1 MLSST
6 LYNSSIMSPDESRIE
21 INPSMS
27 SDDESPDGVDNE
39 LSNSME
45 SSMQPRLLVHPE
57 HSIAYVTVSDPV
69 QVNEGI
75 AGRKFTMYRVN
86 YDPPPPPAD
95 GSPSSTAILS
105 YATSVNRRYSDFSW
119 LYERLHKERPG
130 AIVPPLPDKQ
140 SVSRFSEAFIE
151 GRRFHL
157 EIFLRRVVCSPELND
172 TECLLVFLG
181 GGDDEFK
188 NAKKGGTGTANAEA
202 AVSADEPHQ
211 PFDAETVPGAHY
223 NSQHDYNKLI
233 DKLEGELSTKKA
245 GIKKWIKER
254 KTSLQGTMIRSPDDA
269 IFDEITNY
277 ISALEMGL
285 KRIDTQTSSL
295 IRRDKD
301 VSTHMLEFGLGCDAL
316 CHIDDEIND
325 VISDGGD
332 TTSSTGI
339 GQTFRKMGKT
349 ADEISKL
356 SYEYYEKELSC
367 FREPLRDHLKM
378 IHAVKIAL
386 QKRSNRRVT
395 YSTCI
400 NAVESKKASV
410 HKYKITPGKEGKSL
424 DASSSLSRA
433 EAMLIVAKQNYEEC
447 SQRVLREVDRFRKE
461 NASYM
466 YATMLEFAKV
476 QKEHHDK
483 MNSAWGELVP
493 QLEGLDASDSALRG
507 KSFVEASAAAASTNG
522 GGINVEGEVQAVTT
536 KVQNMLMPSYPPPP
550 EPTSKGMDSSVLNKA
565 VRYRTVDQLPT
576 DE

>member
-1 MLSST
+1 
-6 LYNSSIMSPDESRIE
+6 MSPEESRIE
-21 INPSMS
+21 SNPSMS
-27 SDDESPDGVDNE
+27 SDDESPNGVEND

-57 HSIAYVTVSDPV
+57 NSVAYVTVSDPV

-95 GSPSSTAILS
+95 GSSPNNCNAILS

-130 AIVPPLPDKQ
+130 AIVPPLPEKQ
-140 SVSRFSEAFIE
+140 SVSRFSEVFIE

-157 EIFLRRVVCSPELND
+157 EIFLRRVVCNPELKD

-188 NAKKGGTGTANAEA
+188 KAKKDGSFGSVKANVEA
-202 AVSADEPHQ
+202 AATGPADESYP
-211 PFDAETVPGAHY
+211 PFDPEMAPGAHY
-223 NSQHDYNKLI
+223 NSQQDYNKLI
-233 DKLEGELSTKKA
+233 DKVEEELSTKKA

-254 KTSLQGTMIRSPDDA
+254 KTSLKGTMVRSPDDA

-301 VSTHMLEFGLGCDAL
+301 VSTCMLEFGLGCEAL
-316 CHIDDEIND
+316 CHIDDEINGVVSEED
-325 VISDGGD
+325 D
-332 TTSSTGI
+332 TTISTGI
-339 GQTFRKMGKT
+339 GQSFRQMGKT

-386 QKRSNRRVT
+386 QKRHNRRVT

-410 HKYKITPGKEGKSL
+410 HKYKITPGKEGKSV
-424 DASSSLSRA
+424 DAAASLARA
-433 EAMLIVAKQNYEEC
+433 EATVIVAKQNYEEC

-483 MNSAWGELVP
+483 MNNAWGSLVP

-507 KSFVEASAAAASTNG
+507 KSFVEASAAASKNG
-522 GGINVEGEVQAVTT
+522 SSSVETDVEAITT
-536 KVQNMLMPSYPPPP
+536 DVQNIAMPSYPPPP
-550 EPTSKGMDSSVLNKA
+550 EPTSNGMESSVLNEA
-565 VRYRTVDQLPT
+565 VRYRAVDPLPT
-576 DE
+576 EE

>member
-1 MLSST
+1 
-6 LYNSSIMSPDESRIE
+6 
-21 INPSMS
+21 MS
-27 SDDESPDGVDNE
+27 SDDESPNGVEND

-57 HSIAYVTVSDPV
+57 NSVAYVTVSDPV

-95 GSPSSTAILS
+95 GSSQNCHAILS
-105 YATSVNRRYSDFSW
+105 YATSVNRRYSDFAW

-140 SVSRFSEAFIE
+140 SVSRFSEVFIE

-157 EIFLRRVVCSPELND
+157 EIFLRRVVCNPELKD

-188 NAKKGGTGTANAEA
+188 KAKKDANFGKTNAVEAPAPVA
-202 AVSADEPHQ
+202 AVEEPEYQ
-211 PFDAETVPGAHY
+211 PFDPEMAPGAHY

-233 DKLEGELSTKKA
+233 DKVEEELSTKKA

-254 KTSLQGTMIRSPDDA
+254 KTSLKGTMVRSPDDA
-269 IFDEITNY
+269 IFDEIANY

-301 VSTHMLEFGLGCDAL
+301 VSTCMLEFGLGCDAL
-316 CHIDDEIND
+316 CHIDDEING
-325 VISDGGD
+325 VISEGDD
-332 TTSSTGI
+332 TTSTGI
-339 GQTFRKMGKT
+339 GQTFRQMGKT

-378 IHAVKIAL
+378 IHAVKVAL
-386 QKRSNRRVT
+386 QKRHNRRVT

-410 HKYKITPGKEGKSL
+410 HKYKITPGKEGKSV
-424 DASSSLSRA
+424 DAAASLARA
-433 EAMLIVAKQNYEEC
+433 EATLVVAKQNYEEC
-447 SQRVLREVDRFRKE
+447 SQRALREVDRFRKE
-461 NASYM
+461 NAACM

-483 MNSAWGELVP
+483 MNGAWGELVP
-493 QLEGLDASDSALRG
+493 KLEGLDASDSALRG
-507 KSFVEASAAAASTNG
+507 KSFVEASAAASKNNP
-522 GGINVEGEVQAVTT
+522 NVDVDVEAVTT
-536 KVQNMLMPSYPPPP
+536 DVQSMAMPSYPPPP
-550 EPTSKGMDSSVLNKA
+550 EPTSNGLESSVLNEA
-565 VRYRTVDQLPT
+565 VRYRTVDPLPT
-576 DE
+576 EE

>member
-1 MLSST
+1 MT
-6 LYNSSIMSPDESRIE
+6 MSPEESRIDTS
-21 INPSMS
+21 PSIMS
-27 SDDESPDGVDNE
+27 SDDESPNGVEND

-57 HSIAYVTVSDPV
+57 NSVAYVTVSDPV

-95 GSPSSTAILS
+95 GSSQNFHAILS

-140 SVSRFSEAFIE
+140 SVSRFSEVFIE

-157 EIFLRRVVCSPELND
+157 EIFLRRVVCNPELKD

-188 NAKKGGTGTANAEA
+188 KAKKDGNFGSSKTNVEAPAPVDAE
-202 AVSADEPHQ
+202 EPYQ
-211 PFDAETVPGAHY
+211 PFDPEMVPGAHY

-233 DKLEGELSTKKA
+233 DKVEEELSTKKA

-254 KTSLQGTMIRSPDDA
+254 KTSLKGTMVRSPDDA
-269 IFDEITNY
+269 IFDEISNY

-301 VSTHMLEFGLGCDAL
+301 VSTCMLEFGLGCDAL
-316 CHIDDEIND
+316 CHIDDEING
-325 VISDGGD
+325 VISEEDD
-332 TTSSTGI
+332 TTASTGI
-339 GQTFRKMGKT
+339 GQTFRQMGKT

-386 QKRSNRRVT
+386 QKRHNRRVT
-395 YSTCI
+395 FSTCI
-400 NAVESKKASV
+400 NSVESKKASV

-424 DASSSLSRA
+424 DAAASLARA
-433 EAMLIVAKQNYEEC
+433 EATLVVAKQNYEEC
-447 SQRVLREVDRFRKE
+447 SQRALREIDRFRKE
-461 NASYM
+461 NAACM

-483 MNSAWGELVP
+483 MNSAWGALVP

-507 KSFVEASAAAASTNG
+507 KSFVEASAAASKNNPTVDFD
-522 GGINVEGEVQAVTT
+522 VEAITT
-536 KVQNMLMPSYPPPP
+536 DVQNMAMPSYPPPP
-550 EPTSKGMDSSVLNKA
+550 EPTSNGLESSVLNEA
-565 VRYRTVDQLPT
+565 VRYRTVDSLPS
-576 DE
+576 EE

>member
-1 MLSST
+1 
-6 LYNSSIMSPDESRIE
+6 MSPDESRIE
-21 INPSMS
+21 SNPSMS
-27 SDDESPDGVDNE
+27 SDDESPNGVENE

-57 HSIAYVTVSDPV
+57 NSVAYVTVSDPV

-95 GSPSSTAILS
+95 GSSSSTAILS

-140 SVSRFSEAFIE
+140 SVSRFSEVFIE

-157 EIFLRRVVCSPELND
+157 EIFLRRVVCNPELKD

-188 NAKKGGTGTANAEA
+188 KAKKDGSFGSGKANVEA
-202 AVSADEPHQ
+202 ANEVAADEPYQ
-211 PFDAETVPGAHY
+211 PFDPEMAPGAHY

-233 DKLEGELSTKKA
+233 DKVEGELSTKKA

-254 KTSLQGTMIRSPDDA
+254 KTSLKGTMVRSPDDA

-301 VSTHMLEFGLGCDAL
+301 VSTCMLEFGLGCDAL
-316 CHIDDEIND
+316 CHIDDEING
-325 VISDGGD
+325 VIGEGDD

-339 GQTFRKMGKT
+339 GQTFRQMGKT

-386 QKRSNRRVT
+386 QKRHNRRVT

-410 HKYKITPGKEGKSL
+410 HKYKITPGKEGKSV
-424 DASSSLSRA
+424 DAAASLARA
-433 EAMLIVAKQNYEEC
+433 EATLIVAKQNYEEC
-447 SQRVLREVDRFRKE
+447 SQRALREVDRFRRE

-483 MNSAWGELVP
+483 MNNAWGTLVP
-493 QLEGLDASDSALRG
+493 QLEGLDASDSGLRG
-507 KSFVEASAAAASTNG
+507 KSFVEASAAASKNDS
-522 GGINVEGEVQAVTT
+522 NVGREVEAVTT
-536 KVQNMLMPSYPPPP
+536 DVQNMAMPSYPPPP
-550 EPTSKGMDSSVLNKA
+550 EPTSNGMESSVLNEA
-565 VRYRTVDQLPT
+565 VRYRTVDPLPT
-576 DE
+576 EE

>member
-1 MLSST
+1 
-6 LYNSSIMSPDESRIE
+6 
-21 INPSMS
+21 
-27 SDDESPDGVDNE
+27 
-39 LSNSME
+39 
-45 SSMQPRLLVHPE
+45 
-57 HSIAYVTVSDPV
+57 
-69 QVNEGI
+69 
-75 AGRKFTMYRVN
+75 
-86 YDPPPPPAD
+86 
-95 GSPSSTAILS
+95 
-105 YATSVNRRYSDFSW
+105 
-119 LYERLHKERPG
+119 
-130 AIVPPLPDKQ
+130 
-140 SVSRFSEAFIE
+140 
-151 GRRFHL
+151 
-157 EIFLRRVVCSPELND
+157 LRRVVCNPELKD

-188 NAKKGGTGTANAEA
+188 KAKKDGSFGSSKAAPNAEPA
-202 AVSADEPHQ
+202 ATGAVDESYP
-211 PFDAETVPGAHY
+211 PFDPEMAPGAHY

-233 DKLEGELSTKKA
+233 DKVEEELSTKKA

-254 KTSLQGTMIRSPDDA
+254 KTSLKGTMVRSPDDA

-301 VSTHMLEFGLGCDAL
+301 VSTCMLEFGLGCEAL
-316 CHIDDEIND
+316 CHIDDEINGVVCEED
-325 VISDGGD
+325 D
-332 TTSSTGI
+332 TTISTGI
-339 GQTFRKMGKT
+339 GQTFRQMGKT

-386 QKRSNRRVT
+386 QKRHNRRVT

-410 HKYKITPGKEGKSL
+410 HKYKITPGKEGKSV
-424 DASSSLSRA
+424 DAAASLARA
-433 EAMLIVAKQNYEEC
+433 EATVIVAKQNYEEC

-483 MNSAWGELVP
+483 MNNAWGALVP
-493 QLEGLDASDSALRG
+493 QLEGLDASDSALGG
-507 KSFVEASAAAASTNG
+507 KSFVEASAAASKSS
-522 GGINVEGEVQAVTT
+522 VERDVEAVTAD
-536 KVQNMLMPSYPPPP
+536 VQNIAMPSYPPPP
-550 EPTSKGMDSSVLNKA
+550 EPTSNAMESSVLNEA
-565 VRYRTVDQLPT
+565 VRYRTVDPLPA
-576 DE
+576 EE

>member
-1 MLSST
+1 
-6 LYNSSIMSPDESRIE
+6 MSPDESRIE
-21 INPSMS
+21 SNPSMS
-27 SDDESPDGVDNE
+27 SDDESPDGVIDND

-57 HSIAYVTVSDPV
+57 NSVAYVTVSDPV

-130 AIVPPLPDKQ
+130 AIVPPLPEKQ
-140 SVSRFSEAFIE
+140 SVSRYSEVFIE

-157 EIFLRRVVCSPELND
+157 EIFLRRVVCSPELKD

-188 NAKKGGTGTANAEA
+188 KAKKDGSFGSGKANVETAAA
-202 AVSADEPHQ
+202 AVVAEEPYQ
-211 PFDAETVPGAHY
+211 PFDAEMAPGAHY
-223 NSQHDYNKLI
+223 NSQQDYHKLI
-233 DKLEGELSTKKA
+233 DKVEEEFSTKKA

-254 KTSLQGTMIRSPDDA
+254 KTSMKGTIVRSPDDA
-269 IFDEITNY
+269 IFEEISNY

-285 KRIDTQTSSL
+285 KRIDAQTSSM
-295 IRRDKD
+295 IRKDKD
-301 VSTHMLEFGLGCDAL
+301 VPTCMLEFGLGCDAL
-316 CHIDDEIND
+316 CHIDDEINGVINEGD
-325 VISDGGD
+325 V

-339 GQTFRKMGKT
+339 GQTFRKMGQT

-356 SYEYYEKELSC
+356 TYEYYEKELSC

-378 IHAVKIAL
+378 INAVKIAL
-386 QKRSNRRVT
+386 QKRRNRGVT

-424 DASSSLSRA
+424 DAAASLSRA
-433 EAMLIVAKQNYEEC
+433 EATLIVAKQNYEEC
-447 SQRVLREVDRFRKE
+447 SQRVLREVDRFRRE

-483 MNSAWGELVP
+483 MNNAWGALIP
-493 QLEGLDASDSALRG
+493 QLEGLDASDSGLRG
-507 KSFVEASAAAASTNG
+507 KSFVEASAAALKNG
-522 GGINVEGEVQAVTT
+522 SNVEGEVRAVTT
-536 KVQNMLMPSYPPPP
+536 EVQNMAMPSYPPPP
-550 EPTSKGMDSSVLNKA
+550 EPSTNGMESSVLNEA
-565 VRYRTVDQLPT
+565 VRYRTVDPLPT
-576 DE
+576 EE